1 MEPSPLSRVTSLA
14 GNPGGAEGLMEEES
28 VLKEKREIEGRQS
41 PVLFPADVIG
51 VSRLTS
57 VLITVYHAAQTL
69 SRLRSTAVGGV
80 ALTES
85 AQRDTPLDFLVI

>member
-1 MEPSPLSRVTSLA
+1 MGPKGWRRKKRDLNLILSS
-14 GNPGGAEGLMEEES
+14 
-28 VLKEKREIEGRQS
+28 
-41 PVLFPADVIG
+41 ADVIG

-57 VLITVYHAAQTL
+57 VLITVYHATQTL

>member
-1 MEPSPLSRVTSLA
+1 MDLIGLSS
-14 GNPGGAEGLMEEES
+14 
-28 VLKEKREIEGRQS
+28 
-41 PVLFPADVIG
+41 ADVIG

-57 VLITVYHAAQTL
+57 VLITVYHATQTL

-85 AQRDTPLDFLVI
+85 AQRDTPPLDFLVI